1 MNKESLQIVHLND
14 NFEDF
19 QMKSDGNVW
28 NCEYKVR
35 KSPNGIVKID
45 LKEEWL
51 EMCKRIHFN
60 GENIQFENIL
70 QKIA

>member
-1 MNKESLQIVHLND
+1 MEMVIIMNKESLQIVHLND

-45 LKEEWL
+45 LKEE
-51 EMCKRIHFN
+51 
-60 GENIQFENIL
+60 
-70 QKIA
+70 